1 MRKYLEINLEN
12 QSIEE
17 QELNGLDVVR
27 VGRHF
32 IAKLYW
38 KRGRQQSTHWVPKIH

>member
-1 MRKYLEINLEN
+1 MRKYLEIDLES

-17 QELNGLDVVR
+17 QELNGLDVIR

-32 IAKLYW
+32 IAKTLLE
-38 KRGRQQSTHWVPKIH
+38 KKAATADPLGP